1 MPAAQATTDQP
12 APIGP
17 AGVPEQARVWAEGD
31 LADLHAKDDKAQ
43 RVEKMFAAIA
53 GAYDLNNRLHSLG
66 LDQLWRRAAV
76 RAAALEEGQVAAD
89 IACGTGDLTEMLAKT
104 PARRVIGLDFTN
116 AMLAYA
122 REKRATRPGALA
134 GKIEYLWADAHR
146 LPLRDS
152 SIDAL
157 TIAYG
162 IRNVQ
167 RPGEA
172 LKEFARVLKPG
183 GRLVILE
190 FDRPANPVV
199 RMGHE
204 FYTHRVM
211 PLTAT
216 LISGDR
222 SGAYRYLP
230 KSVETF
236 LTRDTLVGLIEE
248 AGLATVTVRS
258 LTFGVCACY
267 RGVKPA

>member
-1 MPAAQATTDQP
+1 MWSEPDLTDP
-12 APIGP
+12 H
-17 AGVPEQARVWAEGD
+17 ARE
-31 LADLHAKDDKAQ
+31 DKAE
-43 RVEKMFAAIA
+43 RVEKMFSAIA
-53 GAYDLNNRLHSLG
+53 GAYDLNNRVHSLW

-76 RAAALEEGQVAAD
+76 RAAGLEEGQVAAD
-89 IACGTGDLTEMLAKT
+89 VACGTGDLTELLAKT
-104 PARRVIGLDFTN
+104 PARRVIGLDFTH
-116 AMLAYA
+116 AMLDYA
-122 REKRATRPGALA
+122 RVKRGRCPGRQA

-146 LPLRDS
+146 LPLRDA

-167 RPGEA
+167 RPGDA
-172 LKEFARVLKPG
+172 LAEFARVLKPG

-190 FDRPANPVV
+190 FDRPANPLV
-199 RMGHE
+199 RLGHE

-216 LISGDR
+216 LLSGDR

-236 LTRDTLVGLIEE
+236 LGRDKLGGLIQE
-248 AGLATVTVRS
+248 AGLGRITIQT
-258 LTFGVCACY
+258 LTLGVCACY
-267 RGVKPA
+267 RAVKN